1 MSYTFGDKILYEGQ
15 EAVYLH
21 RSESMTDLHWI
32 AIKTEEHD
40 AKTIWAHDH
49 EMVLCSSISDI
60 HEDKKINV
68 RDKMIFLHGQISSL
82 MFHVNPDAS
91 DNLDMIA
98 TGFDKIMTILFPDYE
113 QI

>member
-1 MSYTFGDKILYEGQ
+1 MSYEFGDKILYNGQ

-21 RSESMTDLHWI
+21 VSGSMDDLHWV
-32 AIKTEEHD
+32 AIKTAEYEI
-40 AKTIWAHDH
+40 KNTWAHDY
-49 EMVLCSSISDI
+49 EIALCSSISDVP
-60 HEDKKINV
+60 EEEKINV

-82 MFHVNPDAS
+82 MFHIPQDSS

-98 TGFDKIMTILFPDYE
+98 TGFDKVMSLLFPDYE